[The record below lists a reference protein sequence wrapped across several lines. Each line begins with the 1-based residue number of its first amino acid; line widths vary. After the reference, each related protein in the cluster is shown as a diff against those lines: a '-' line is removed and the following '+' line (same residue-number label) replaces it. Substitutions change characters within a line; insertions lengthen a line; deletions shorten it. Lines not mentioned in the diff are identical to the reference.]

1 MRYHRKAPGV
11 ARGQREAEVGIML
24 CAERDSLQQVYRV
37 AAQSFR
43 ESIHDLVVLVDHS
56 GTDSEFNLA
65 HLRIRAAR
73 GTCEV
78 ARAASEHHQ
87 ADHGC

>member
-1 MRYHRKAPGV
+1 
-11 ARGQREAEVGIML
+11 ML
-24 CAERDSLQQVYRV
+24 CAERDSLQQEYRV
-37 AAQSFR
+37 AAQKYR

-56 GTDSEFNLA
+56 GTNSDFNLA

-73 GTCEV
+73 GACEV
-78 ARAASEHHQ
+78 ARATIEHHQ